1 MKKITIISGAIIVI
15 VGIWLLT
22 RSNSENESQG
32 TSDNLTPISNIS
44 HGHGLAVD
52 VIDPSKV
59 YIATHYGLLMLKD
72 DKDLYQVGKSK
83 DDYMGFSAHPTDAR
97 IFFASGH
104 PSGGGNS
111 GFLKSEDGGQ
121 SWKKVSSG
129 ISGPV
134 DFHAMTVSSANPN
147 LVFGWYKG
155 SLQRSTDEG
164 RTWEALPISFPI
176 TALATDP
183 KDENIVYAATPSG
196 NGIMVSKDKGANW
209 NQLSEQLKGL
219 VAAVAVHPWKPEI
232 LLASTEQLGLAK
244 SSDAGK
250 TWQSLNA
257 QLDGEALFIAY
268 SRQNSSIVYVLTHN
282 NSLYKSSDEGNAWSK
297 IR

>member
-1 MKKITIISGAIIVI
+1 MKKITIIAGIVIIVI
-15 VGIWLLT
+15 GIWLLT
-22 RSNSENESQG
+22 RSNSENQPPGS
-32 TSDNLTPISNIS
+32 SDNLTAVSNIS

-52 VIDPSKV
+52 VNDPSKV

-83 DDYMGFSAHPTDAR
+83 DDYMGFSAHPTDGK

-104 PSGGGNS
+104 PSSGGNS

-134 DFHAMTVSSANPN
+134 DFHAMTVSNANPN

-155 SLQRSTDEG
+155 SLQRSIDEG
-164 RTWEALPISFPI
+164 RTWEALPISFPV

-183 KDENIVYAATPSG
+183 KDENIVYAATPG
-196 NGIMVSKDKGANW
+196 NGIIVSVDKAANW
-209 NQLSEQLKGL
+209 KQLSEQLKGL
-219 VAAVAVHPWKPEI
+219 VSAVSVHPSKPEI

-250 TWQSLNA
+250 TWQSVNT
-257 QLDGEALFIAY
+257 QLDGKVLFIAY
-268 SRQNSSIVYVLTHN
+268 SRQNPSIVYVFTHN
-282 NSLYKSSDEGNAWSK
+282 NSVYKSSDEGNNWSK